1 MTYLTIEV
9 EIENGAIKATE
20 PEKVPKSGR
29 GFLTIID
36 QSTTPAVLKD
46 ARRVDLPLIQGDGQ
60 RIINPTKQDLDASL
74 WD

>member
-1 MTYLTIEV
+1 MTYLTVEV

-29 GFLTIID
+29 GLLTIID
-36 QSTTPAVLKD
+36 DSMSAAPKD
-46 ARRVDLPLIQGDGQ
+46 ARQVDLPLIQGDGQ